1 MKGKIL
7 DYMINTS
14 SGVISGDDG
23 NRYRF
28 NASEWMQNDSFPQ
41 QGASVDFVVDGE
53 NATKIY
59 VIAPL
64 FSQRKTSAAAI
75 ISLSFGALSWIFGWW
90 VLMIPSF
97 VAVVAGHIARSD
109 IKNSNGM
116 LEGDGLAIGGLIL
129 GYSSIFVGFSIFI
142 GIVGFL
148 GALSLS

>member
-53 NATKIY
+53 K
-59 VIAPL
+59 
-64 FSQRKTSAAAI
+64 
-75 ISLSFGALSWIFGWW
+75 
-90 VLMIPSF
+90 
-97 VAVVAGHIARSD
+97 D
-109 IKNSNGM
+109 ICNCP
-116 LEGDGLAIGGLIL
+116 
-129 GYSSIFVGFSIFI
+129 SIFAKKNLDSSHYKLIFWGFELDIWLVGFDDSIVCRSC
-142 GIVGFL
+142 GRAYRKV
-148 GALSLS
+148 